1 MPREKTKGSPAL
13 VYIDEPRENRCP
25 VVWQHLTEK
34 GFDLTPPEICSF
46 LRCDRSYIGKFIQ
59 PNVKHIFLNTRIR
72 TGLCNWLSFNNDG
85 FDEDDFYGTY
95 RHYYY
100 YSRKSFFDYINQ
112 VAVATRQ
119 TAIVDASLYM
129 TQEQIDYLASLRA
142 RRGAIEKDLVIGAEL
157 KIKLVDAD
165 IKFLYTDSGLPPES
179 EYSRTAPEI
188 RVPLDICEDLFKGF
202 LRPSDLSKTR
212 EVAYRDAYVRCMTK
226 VKIFGKTF
234 FCEAPTGGIF
244 TQAMKD
250 PLLISYELWQK
261 INEEGA

>member
-1 MPREKTKGSPAL
+1 MPREQKKGAPSL
-13 VYIDEPRENRCP
+13 VYIEEPPENRCP

-34 GFDLTPPEICSF
+34 GFDLTSPEICSL
-46 LRCDRSYIGKFIQ
+46 LRCDRSYISKFIQ
-59 PNVKHIFLNTRIR
+59 PNVKHIFLNSRIR
-72 TGLCNWLSFNNDG
+72 AGLCNWLSFKNDD

-112 VAVATRQ
+112 IAVATRQ

-129 TQEQIDYLASLRA
+129 SQEQIDDLAFLRS
-142 RRGAIEKDLVIGAEL
+142 RRESIKGIVIGEAL
-157 KIKLVDAD
+157 KIKLIDDD
-165 IKFLYTDSGLPPES
+165 IKFLYTISGLPPES

-188 RVPLDICEDLFKGF
+188 LVPLDISEDLIKNF

-226 VKIFGKTF
+226 IKVFGKTF

-244 TQAMKD
+244 THSMKD

-261 INEEGA
+261 INEEGD